1 MDPDLLDRTY
11 HVILTSWVESAR
23 APHFTDVA
31 RALRVSPDE
40 ARRRLHAVIATGL
53 PNWLFPDTDLI
64 ASFAPFHALPTPY
77 RVSVDGRS
85 GWHAQCGFE
94 SVAVGWLF
102 PGREVRIDATCLDC
116 GDPLSVAMRD
126 GVIVSEEPHGIVAYV
141 GCTSSGRKSTRP
153 AGRASGASTRPGCS
167 RWVSFATSW
176 PRRSCVSA

>member
-126 GVIVSEEPHGIVAYV
+126 GVIVTEEPHGVVAYV
-141 GCTSSGRKSTRP
+141 DIPFRDWRP
-153 AGRASGASTRPGCS
+153 NLPYA
-167 RWVSFATSW
+167 
-176 PRRSCVSA
+176 